1 MQLIHDDQRAAM
13 KAAVAMD
20 HQVMMRPHATKNATQ
35 LHGSLT
41 GARSS
46 RSPRARS
53 QANPSKTIGTTLL
66 VTSAACTQTMA
77 AMPAQQ
83 DVRRQREEDVRAAD
97 AMDGPV
103 AIVPM

>member
-20 HQVMMRPHATKNATQ
+20 HQVMMRPHVTKNATQ

-46 RSPRARS
+46 RSPRAQS
-53 QANPSKTIGTTLL
+53 QVKQSKTIATTLL
-66 VTSAACTQTMA
+66 ATAAACIQTTA
-77 AMPAQQ
+77 AMSAQQ
-83 DVRRQREEDVRAAD
+83 TADGQQGEDVRAAD